1 MESHTWEYHRWFYI
15 KDAPPV
21 LTEKPGWDS
30 RKQPE
35 DVLSERLWPEDKDVV
50 NR

>member
-1 MESHTWEYHRWFYI
+1 MCPWTAA
-15 KDAPPV
+15 APDYLRKEPPY
-21 LTEKPGWDS
+21 LTEKPIFDS

-50 NR
+50 ASR